1 LYNALRFLGSRG
13 KNDHLLRQAQDRRS
27 KTQQRIETKKT
38 VPQTEM
44 IGWWVETEEGAGAM
58 PVHLSSKDF
67 LATVYLHRT
76 KGQGKRNATFAMPFY
91 SY

>member
-1 LYNALRFLGSRG
+1 
-13 KNDHLLRQAQDRRS
+13 
-27 KTQQRIETKKT
+27 
-38 VPQTEM
+38 M